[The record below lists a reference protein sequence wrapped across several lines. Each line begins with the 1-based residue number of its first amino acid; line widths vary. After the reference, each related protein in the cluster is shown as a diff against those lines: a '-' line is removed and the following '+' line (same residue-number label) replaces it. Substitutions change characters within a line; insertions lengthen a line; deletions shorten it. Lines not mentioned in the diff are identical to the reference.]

1 MADGVAA
8 QAGNPEVTLDA
19 SRPNTLVNDQ
29 IFTLRLITNKL
40 ENAYNGMDV
49 EWDGKDNTTRFID
62 VQFPT
67 TGNHF
72 SLSLSLSFQFH
83 SIYRFRLQWQRKWKR
98 LW

>member
-49 EWDGKDNTTRFID
+49 EWDGKDGT
-62 VQFPT
+62 
-67 TGNHF
+67 
-72 SLSLSLSFQFH
+72 
-83 SIYRFRLQWQRKWKR
+83 
-98 LW
+98 

>member
-29 IFTLRLITNKL
+29 IFSLRLITNKL

-49 EWDGKDNTTRFID
+49 EWDGNVDQIQLNFLLER
-62 VQFPT
+62 P
-67 TGNHF
+67 
-72 SLSLSLSFQFH
+72 
-83 SIYRFRLQWQRKWKR
+83 
-98 LW
+98 